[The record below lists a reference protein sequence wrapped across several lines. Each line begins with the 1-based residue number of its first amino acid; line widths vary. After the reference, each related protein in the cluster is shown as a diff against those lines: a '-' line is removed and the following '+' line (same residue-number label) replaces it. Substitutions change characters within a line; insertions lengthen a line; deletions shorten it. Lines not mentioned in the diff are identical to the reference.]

1 MNILK
6 KSLIIFL
13 TLIFIL
19 TACSH
24 NVARVSLKQ
33 LSDNYSLDD
42 AKSDNCVIFED
53 GDITNGQSEWDSFIK
68 KTENGNSAT
77 VRLAFY
83 YTLGDASHY
92 SEEYYE
98 DIKDDYPV
106 LYINDLIYDGKK
118 YTIES
123 IEDGQLIS
131 KDYTYLIK
139 YDGQPRSV
147 SALFSKYTYYVLVND
162 NAVTWDDIEHGMLSS
177 QLGDYID
184 HYLVYSDLEMK

>member
-1 MNILK
+1 MK
-6 KSLIIFL
+6 KLIIILL

-24 NVARVSLKQ
+24 NATRDSLKQ

-68 KTENGNSAT
+68 KTGNGKSAT
-77 VRLAFY
+77 VRLGFY
-83 YTLGDASHY
+83 YTLGDPSHY

-98 DIKDDYPV
+98 EIKDDYPV
-106 LYINDLIYDGKK
+106 LYINDLSFDGKK
-118 YTIES
+118 YIIES
-123 IEDGQLIS
+123 IEDDHLIS
-131 KDYTYLIK
+131 KDYKYLIK
-139 YDGQPRSV
+139 YDGQPSSV

-162 NAVTWDDIEHGMLSS
+162 NTITWDDIEHGMLSS
-177 QLGDYID
+177 QSGDFID